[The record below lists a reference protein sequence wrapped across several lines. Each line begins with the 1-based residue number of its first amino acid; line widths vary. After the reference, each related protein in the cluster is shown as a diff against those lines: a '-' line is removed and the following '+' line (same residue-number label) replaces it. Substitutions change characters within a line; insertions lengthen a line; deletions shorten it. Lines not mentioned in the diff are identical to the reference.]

1 VTRNDEIQAIVEVG
15 RRTRAPVPRSLWIA
29 AAILGAISTI
39 GLMVALLGE
48 PAQAPARAQ
57 ASARAA
63 ARASIERSET
73 GGGDP
78 AGSAGSAGG
87 AGGEA
92 PRGIDGPSPPGAG
105 WRTGLAV
112 GAAGG
117 LVAGFALG
125 RHRRVHSSR
134 SRP

>member
-39 GLMVALLGE
+39 GLMMALLGE
-48 PAQAPARAQ
+48 PAQAPADAR
-57 ASARAA
+57 ASARADA
-63 ARASIERSET
+63 QASIERSET

-78 AGSAGSAGG
+78 AGSGT
-87 AGGEA
+87 
-92 PRGIDGPSPPGAG
+92 G
-105 WRTGLAV
+105 WRAGLAI

-117 LVAGFALG
+117 LVVGFALG

-134 SRP
+134 NRP